1 MGLSCPTFWASVL
14 LCITFLGDVQ
24 IFQKNPN
31 FQPESLPKLLFVDL
45 LHYIL
50 LKNGKNLIH
59 QYLFNLLPLPLC
71 FWIVLM

>member
-50 LKNGKNLIH
+50 L
-59 QYLFNLLPLPLC
+59 
-71 FWIVLM
+71 